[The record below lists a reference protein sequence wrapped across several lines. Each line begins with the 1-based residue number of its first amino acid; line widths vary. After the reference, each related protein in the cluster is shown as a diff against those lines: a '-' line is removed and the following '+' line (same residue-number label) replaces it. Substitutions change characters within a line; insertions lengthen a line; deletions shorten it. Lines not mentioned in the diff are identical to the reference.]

1 MGHIIVANNLEKYNH
16 ISHFDAFSKFASKGF
31 LYQATHALIYIYK
44 MNFLDGGISMKFVAE
59 FRYCF
64 LILLGTYIL
73 WHTKYTYKTKW
84 DKNYC
89 INS

>member
-73 WHTKYTYKTKW
+73 WHTKYTYKTK
-84 DKNYC
+84 
-89 INS
+89 